1 MNREDARSWLAA
13 NSPVAGLT
21 ADVPPEWT
29 IDALIAATAAIEAE
43 RDVAVTIK
51 NNFATAV
58 DAANSQLEQLYAD
71 AAPVMTD
78 AMLQHWKVR
87 IDAHLAA
94 ISQDHQVFS
103 YGVALEL
110 LQHGYRV
117 ARLGWNGKGQWVALQ
132 VPDEGSKMTLP
143 YSYISTAQ
151 GGLVPWICSQTDALA
166 QDWTIV
172 KR

>member
-1 MNREDARSWLAA
+1 MNRDAARQYLADA
-13 NSPVAGLT
+13 FGPIQGVI
-21 ADVPPEWT
+21 PEWVV
-29 IDALIAATAAIEAE
+29 DAVMSAVTALEAE
-43 RDVAVTIK
+43 RDVAVTIR

-78 AMLQHWKVR
+78 AMLQHWKVK
-87 IDAHLAA
+87 IGTHLAA

-117 ARLGWNGKGQWVALQ
+117 ARLGWNGKSMWIACQ

-143 YSYISTAQ
+143 YLYMSTAQ
-151 GGLVPWICSQTDALA
+151 GDLVPWLCSQTDALA